1 MSTALGIAAVVLLT
15 LGTGYF
21 VAVEFA
27 FVAVD
32 RNRVEEAAAHGDRRA
47 ADVLKVLRRLSFML
61 SGAQLG
67 ITLTT
72 LVVGFIAADAFEGAL
87 RPLLE
92 AVGVPETQRRGIAVI
107 VGFLVATI
115 GQMLVG
121 ELAPKN
127 LAIAVPDPVSRGLAG
142 SLNIFLR
149 VSGPVIRLFDNAST
163 GLLRLLGIEPVE
175 ELSYAASPDELGV
188 ILQESGTEGSLD
200 PALARL
206 LDRVLDFRDLTASEA
221 ATPARRVVTLEADAT
236 CADLASLMASGR
248 SRFPIVEDSEV
259 VGVVHVRDLLQV
271 PRPEWATT
279 PVTTIM
285 SEPVL
290 VPETARLPNVLRTL
304 RSAGNEMAVV
314 LDEHGTFVGVVTAE
328 DMAEELVGDIDDE
341 TDARSPRVRP
351 LGPGR
356 WRVPGTYRIDEVE
369 RATGVV
375 LPEGDYETVAGL
387 ILTELGRMAE
397 VGDRAEV
404 GGACLVVTR
413 TEGHAITGVRLEVLE
428 RPDAEGESQA

>member
-1 MSTALGIAAVVLLT
+1 MSTALGIAAVVLLI
-15 LGTGYF
+15 LGNGYF

-32 RNRVEEAAAHGDRRA
+32 RNRVEEAAGHGDRRA
-47 ADVLKVLRRLSFML
+47 VDVLKVLRRLSFML

-67 ITLTT
+67 ITLTS
-72 LVVGFIAADAFEGAL
+72 LVVGFIAADVFEAAL
-87 RPLLE
+87 SPLLE
-92 AVGVPETQRRGIAVI
+92 AVGVAETQRRGIAVI
-107 VGFLVATI
+107 VGFLVATT

-127 LAIAVPDPVSRGLAG
+127 LAIAVPDPVSRGLAR
-142 SLNIFLR
+142 SMNVFLV

-163 GLLRLLGIEPVE
+163 GLLRLLGIEPVQ
-175 ELSYAASPDELGV
+175 ELSYTASPDELGV
-188 ILQESGTEGSLD
+188 ILEESGSEGSLE

-221 ATPARRVVTLEADAT
+221 ATPARRVVTLDADAT
-236 CADLASLMASGR
+236 CAELGALTDTGH
-248 SRFPIVEDSEV
+248 SRFPILEVGEV
-259 VGVVHVRDLLQV
+259 VGIVHVRDLLLV
-271 PRPEWATT
+271 PRSDWATT
-279 PVTTIM
+279 PVTAIM

-314 LDEHGTFVGVVTAE
+314 LDEHGTFVGVITAE

-341 TDARSPRVRP
+341 TDTRAPRVRP

-356 WRVPGTYRIDEVE
+356 WRVPGAYRIDEVE
-369 RATGVV
+369 RETGVV

-397 VGDRAEV
+397 VGDRAVV
-404 GGACLVVTR
+404 GGTCLVVTR
-413 TEGHAITGVRLEVLE
+413 TEGHAITGVRLEVLDP
-428 RPDAEGESQA
+428 PDGREGRA